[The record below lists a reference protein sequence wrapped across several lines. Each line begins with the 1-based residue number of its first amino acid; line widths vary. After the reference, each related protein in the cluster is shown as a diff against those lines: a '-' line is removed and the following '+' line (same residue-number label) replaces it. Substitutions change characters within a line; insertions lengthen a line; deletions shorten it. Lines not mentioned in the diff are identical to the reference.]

1 MPASKKLVFSALLLI
16 AGVIG
21 YLMEIKTGREDL
33 LGHLGALV
41 VLLMVGL
48 WALSPVDREELTPA
62 KARRE

>member
-21 YLMEIKTGREDL
+21 YLIEIKTGREDL

-48 WALSPVDREELTPA
+48 WALSPVDRE
-62 KARRE
+62 

>member
-21 YLMEIKTGREDL
+21 YLIEIKTGREDL

-48 WALSPVDREELTPA
+48 WALSLSLIHI
-62 KARRE
+62 